1 MQAPNV
7 AAAAAATPA
16 NEIAATVDA
25 DNHIMKDDEGIDA
38 DGEESSQADTE
49 SIRTT
54 STASLSE
61 SITEYRRIHGRTFSQ
76 KTDYWGPNDE
86 KQNEA
91 LDIAHYWEIVFFDD
105 KLFLAPIGDSPQK
118 VLDLGTGTGI
128 WAIDFADKF
137 PSAQVTGVDIS
148 PIQPGWVPPN
158 CKFQVDDIEQPWTWS
173 ADFDFIHI
181 RHLEASIADW
191 PALYKQAFDHL
202 VPGGYV
208 EVKEFD
214 ITTRSQ
220 LYGDDIP
227 KDHVFSRWAPVFF
240 EAADKLGKTLTQT
253 HNRGIAR
260 ALEAVGYVDIVEK
273 RYSIPIGAWPKDPKM
288 KEVGECNL
296 LYNDQS
302 LEGFALFL
310 LKEIMGWEY
319 AEIIVFVAE
328 MRKALRDPKLQAYFH
343 LHVVYARKPEKQ
355 KEAQAET

>member
-1 MQAPNV
+1 M
-7 AAAAAATPA
+7 
-16 NEIAATVDA
+16 
-25 DNHIMKDDEGIDA
+25 
-38 DGEESSQADTE
+38 
-49 SIRTT
+49 
-54 STASLSE
+54 
-61 SITEYRRIHGRTFSQ
+61 
-76 KTDYWGPNDE
+76 
-86 KQNEA
+86 
-91 LDIAHYWEIVFFDD
+91 
-105 KLFLAPIGDSPQK
+105 
-118 VLDLGTGTGI
+118 
-128 WAIDFADKF
+128 
-137 PSAQVTGVDIS
+137 
-148 PIQPGWVPPN
+148 
-158 CKFQVDDIEQPWTWS
+158 
-173 ADFDFIHI
+173 
-181 RHLEASIADW
+181 
-191 PALYKQAFDHL
+191 YKQVFDHL

-253 HNRGIAR
+253 HNHGIAR

-343 LHVVYARKPEKQ
+343 L
-355 KEAQAET
+355 

>member
-1 MQAPNV
+1 MLFLHP
-7 AAAAAATPA
+7 
-16 NEIAATVDA
+16 
-25 DNHIMKDDEGIDA
+25 
-38 DGEESSQADTE
+38 ESS
-49 SIRTT
+49 
-54 STASLSE
+54 
-61 SITEYRRIHGRTFSQ
+61 
-76 KTDYWGPNDE
+76 
-86 KQNEA
+86 
-91 LDIAHYWEIVFFDD
+91 
-105 KLFLAPIGDSPQK
+105 
-118 VLDLGTGTGI
+118 
-128 WAIDFADKF
+128 DFADEF

-173 ADFDFIHI
+173 EDFDFIHI

-343 LHVVYARKPEKQ
+343 L
-355 KEAQAET
+355 

>member
-1 MQAPNV
+1 MQAPDV
-7 AAAAAATPA
+7 AAAADATPA
-16 NEIAATVDA
+16 NDIAATVDA
-25 DNHIMKDDEGIDA
+25 ENHDEGIDA

-91 LDIAHYWEIVFFDD
+91 LDIAHYWEIIFFDD

-128 WAIDFADKF
+128 WAIDFADEF

-158 CKFQVDDIEQPWTWS
+158 CKFQVDDIEQP
-173 ADFDFIHI
+173 
-181 RHLEASIADW
+181 IADW

-202 VPGGYV
+202 VPGGYF

-220 LYGDDIP
+220 LYDDNIP

-240 EAADKLGKTLTQT
+240 EAAEKLGKTLTQT

-260 ALEAVGYVDIVEK
+260 SLEAVGYVDIVEK
-273 RYSIPIGAWPKDPKM
+273 RYSIPIGAWPKDPKL

-343 LHVVYARKPEKQ
+343 LLTAGSSHVVYARKPDEQ
-355 KEAQAET
+355 AQA

>member
-1 MQAPNV
+1 
-7 AAAAAATPA
+7 
-16 NEIAATVDA
+16 
-25 DNHIMKDDEGIDA
+25 MKRWTLQ
-38 DGEESSQADTE
+38 SS
-49 SIRTT
+49 
-54 STASLSE
+54 
-61 SITEYRRIHGRTFSQ
+61 
-76 KTDYWGPNDE
+76 
-86 KQNEA
+86 
-91 LDIAHYWEIVFFDD
+91 
-105 KLFLAPIGDSPQK
+105 
-118 VLDLGTGTGI
+118 
-128 WAIDFADKF
+128 DFADEF

-173 ADFDFIHI
+173 EDFDFIHI

-191 PALYKQAFDHL
+191 PALYKQVFDHL

-253 HNRGIAR
+253 HNHGIAR

-355 KEAQAET
+355 KEAQADA